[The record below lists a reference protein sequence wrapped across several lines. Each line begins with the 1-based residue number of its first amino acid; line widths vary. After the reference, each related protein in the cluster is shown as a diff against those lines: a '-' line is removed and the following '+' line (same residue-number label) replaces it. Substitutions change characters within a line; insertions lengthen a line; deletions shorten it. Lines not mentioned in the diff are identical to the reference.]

1 MGDGDLMRAFP
12 LVPAGFPSHPRPDPR
27 MNPVCVRPAGI
38 SSARRSLLET
48 DKNLRHI
55 MSAYSRHQTLLK
67 ALNQQ
72 KQLAVRDLIGLL
84 DASPATVRR
93 DIEQLERLGK
103 LVRMHGSVL
112 HPDYV
117 QGELAFARKA
127 RTAVPAKK
135 AIAAEAAKLV
145 SSGAVV
151 FVDSGTTC
159 LEIGRLLL
167 DQDVTVYTN
176 SLALL
181 AEPHNPR
188 AQLNAVGGEARMLS
202 RALVGGL
209 ALNWLQHLHFDL
221 AFIGASG
228 LSLHDGASTTELTEA
243 SIKREC
249 ALRSRRPVLV
259 ADATKWEQPVAVQFA
274 PWSAFRD
281 FVTDRPLTRDELAVL
296 RKARV
301 NVHCVTRR
309 KAARA

>member
-1 MGDGDLMRAFP
+1 
-12 LVPAGFPSHPRPDPR
+12 
-27 MNPVCVRPAGI
+27 
-38 SSARRSLLET
+38 
-48 DKNLRHI
+48 
-55 MSAYSRHQTLLK
+55 MSAYDRHQTLLK
-67 ALNQQ
+67 ALE
-72 KQLAVRDLIGLL
+72 KRKELAVRDLGGLL

-103 LVRMHGSVL
+103 LVRTHGGVL
-112 HPDYV
+112 HPDYA
-117 QGELAFARKA
+117 QGELGFARKA
-127 RTAVPAKK
+127 RTAVAAKR
-135 AIAAEAAKLV
+135 AIAAKAAQFV

-167 DQDVTVYTN
+167 DQDVTIYTN

-188 AQLNAVGGEARMLS
+188 AQLNALGGEARMLS

-209 ALNWLQHLHFDL
+209 AMSWLQHLHFDV

-228 LSLHDGASTTELTEA
+228 LSLADGVSTTELTEA

-249 ALRSRRPVLV
+249 AARSRRPVLV

-274 PWSAFRD
+274 GWSAFRD
-281 FVTDRPLTRDELAVL
+281 FITDRQLTRAELNRL
-296 RKARV
+296 RQQKV
-301 NVHCVTRR
+301 NVHGVADAAAV
-309 KAARA
+309 KA

>member
-1 MGDGDLMRAFP
+1 MP
-12 LVPAGFPSHPRPDPR
+12 
-27 MNPVCVRPAGI
+27 
-38 SSARRSLLET
+38 
-48 DKNLRHI
+48 
-55 MSAYSRHQTLLK
+55 AYSRHQTLLK
-67 ALNQQ
+67 SLDKK
-72 KQLAVRDLIGLL
+72 KQIAVRDLIALL
-84 DASPATVRR
+84 GASPATVRR

-103 LVRMHGSVL
+103 LVRTHGGIL
-112 HPDYV
+112 HPDYA

-135 AIAAEAAKLV
+135 SIAAKAMEFV
-145 SSGAVV
+145 SPGAVV

-167 DQDVTVYTN
+167 EQDVTIYTN

-181 AEPHNPR
+181 AEPQNPR

-209 ALNWLQHLHFDL
+209 AMNWLHHLHFDV

-228 LSLHDGASTTELTEA
+228 LSLEEGASTTELTEA

-249 ALRSRRPVLV
+249 AARSRRPVLV
-259 ADATKWEQPVAVQFA
+259 ADGTKWNQPVAVQFA
-274 PWSAFRD
+274 GWSAFRD
-281 FVTDRPLTRDELAVL
+281 FITDRQLGRDELAVL

-301 NVHCVTRR
+301 TVHCVPPGS
-309 KAARA
+309 ARA